1 MLTPARTRGSPLGSP
16 NLSAQALGPTS
27 TSHIGWALHKP
38 GTPGL
43 STEPGLPRFG
53 SGDVG
58 WTSRFSGEGLGSLG
72 LLQALF
78 PRSNH
83 TLALVLYL
91 DPFSVLS

>member
-1 MLTPARTRGSPLGSP
+1 MLTSARTMGSPPGSP
-16 NLSAQALGPTS
+16 NLSAQAPGTTS
-27 TSHIGWALHKP
+27 ASSTGWEFHKP
-38 GTPGL
+38 GTSGL

-58 WTSRFSGEGLGSLG
+58 WTSCFSGEGLGSLG

-91 DPFSVLS
+91 DLFSVLS